1 MSLAPAE
8 RGTFLF
14 NVNDNDNDNINDN
27 VNAGGRA

>member
-8 RGTFLF
+8 RGTFQF
-14 NVNDNDNDNINDN
+14 NVNDNINDN

>member
-14 NVNDNDNDNINDN
+14 NVNDNINDN
-27 VNAGGRA
+27 VNDGGRA

>member
-14 NVNDNDNDNINDN
+14 NVNDNINDN

>member
-14 NVNDNDNDNINDN
+14 NVNDNVNDN

>member
-14 NVNDNDNDNINDN
+14 NVNDNINDN
-27 VNAGGRA
+27 VNAGGSS

>member
-14 NVNDNDNDNINDN
+14 NVNDNVNDN
-27 VNAGGRA
+27 VNAGGSS

>member
-14 NVNDNDNDNINDN
+14 NVNDNINDN
-27 VNAGGRA
+27 VNAGVRA

>member
-14 NVNDNDNDNINDN
+14 NVNDNINDN
-27 VNAGGRA
+27 VNAGGRV

>member
-14 NVNDNDNDNINDN
+14 NANDNINDN
-27 VNAGGRA
+27 VNAGGRD

>member
-14 NVNDNDNDNINDN
+14 NVNDNDNDNIN
-27 VNAGGRA
+27 AGGRD

>member
-8 RGTFLF
+8 RGTFMF
-14 NVNDNDNDNINDN
+14 NVNDNINDN